1 MLLALSQVISIASII
16 LKEPR
21 ISLTLYTL
29 SSSIASA
36 AFLLMLFLIV
46 HVSREEVFTIIPPLI
61 LISLPDLLA
70 FTLSLLVSILVKGS
84 YLKRYLIILSITYFL
99 RGLGSLLL
107 LSQLG
112 IYLFITSELL
122 KAIATLLFAIYHL
135 SKVTK
140 L

>member
-1 MLLALSQVISIASII
+1 M
-16 LKEPR
+16 
-21 ISLTLYTL
+21 
-29 SSSIASA
+29 
-36 AFLLMLFLIV
+36 
-46 HVSREEVFTIIPPLI
+46 FTIIPPLI